1 MDATRK
7 HTNTLQTTAETSN
20 CIATRSAPN
29 RFHFTERR
37 IASLVPPKNAKRA
50 YYYDDEVRGLAV
62 AVARGGKKVYLL
74 YRFVNGRPERIPIAP
89 CGDLSVQQ
97 ARARAMEINTAIVQ
111 GKNPAAER
119 RAVRDEMTIGD
130 LFRKFLDEYAKPNLR
145 EKTWRNYESMF
156 SHLHSWELRKISGV
170 RRADVIQLHTH
181 LGKTIGKIQA
191 NRVIELL
198 CAMFNRARKDWEWE
212 RNNPATGI
220 AFKERKRSR
229 FIDGSELPAFF
240 KSLAEELNSTIRDYI
255 LVSLLT
261 GARRSNVQ
269 EMRWDEINWR
279 GATWTIPA
287 EKAKS
292 DEDIAVVLTP
302 VVVNILEHRKASSLS
317 PWVFPGAGK
326 TGHLVE
332 PKTAWK
338 RILNRAGL
346 TDLRLHD
353 LRRTLGSWQAATGAS
368 LPIIGKSL
376 GHESLEA
383 TKVYARLN
391 LDPVRESVNRAQQAM
406 LLAGGQPLTLEGGE

>member
-1 MDATRK
+1 MQATGK
-7 HTNTLQTTAETSN
+7 HTKKLHISAETSN
-20 CIATRSAPN
+20 SIATRSAPS

-37 IASLVPPKNAKRA
+37 IASLIPPRNAKRA
-50 YYYDDEVRGLAV
+50 YYYDDAVRGLAV

-74 YRFVNGRPERIPIAP
+74 YRFVNGRPERIAIAP

-97 ARARAMEINTAIVQ
+97 ARARAMEMNAAIVQ

-119 RAVRDEMTIGD
+119 RAVRDEMTIGE

-145 EKTWRNYESMF
+145 AKTCRNYESMW

-170 RRADVIQLHTH
+170 RRADVIQLHAR

-198 CAMFNRARKDWEWE
+198 CAMWNRARKDWEWE
-212 RNNPATGI
+212 GNNPATGI

-240 KSLAEELNSTIRDYI
+240 RSLAEELNSTIRDYI

-279 GATWTIPA
+279 GAVWTIPA
-287 EKAKS
+287 AKAKS

-302 VVVNILEHRKASSLS
+302 VVLDILEQRKASSLS
-317 PWVFPGAGK
+317 PWVFPGSGK

-406 LLAGGQPLTLEGGE
+406 LLAGGQPLTLERE